1 MKLQVFFPFF
11 DHFAMKLLFF
21 KGIHPHHA
29 ESRAG
34 NLPDAA
40 FGAVNDY
47 KGCHKNVNKRYKPKA
62 AMIMGP
68 KKYTTMPMMTT

>member
-34 NLPDAA
+34 NFPDAA

-47 KGCHKNVNKRYKPKA
+47 KGCHKKCE
-62 AMIMGP
+62 
-68 KKYTTMPMMTT
+68 